1 MRTPKSLNWIDTR
14 TLINLK
20 FTFNFGRN
28 IAMLKG
34 ISIQIVLV
42 LFIGVVTMITSNANA
57 DSKFE
62 SWVQS
67 FWTQAKRAGISSEL
81 YKEAFKG
88 VVPDPEVLESARKQ
102 PEFVTPIWEYLDV
115 RVSDSRIKNGKK
127 KIKEWVDLIN
137 DIELKYGVD
146 KHIFIAIWGMESA
159 YGVVLDNP
167 KIVKNNIRSLATLA
181 FADRRRSKYAR
192 TQLLE
197 CLKIIQ
203 NGDVELVN
211 MTGSWA
217 GAMGHTQF
225 IPTTY
230 QAYAVDFD
238 GDGRRDIWN
247 SIPDALA
254 STASYL
260 KKSGWKTGKSWGYEV
275 VLPENFDYGLLEAS
289 TEFSISKWLSLGIKR
304 ASGDEFP
311 SVNDKARIYAPAG
324 ARGPAFILLKNF
336 RVLKRYN
343 NADTYALSV
352 GHLADRLSGHKE
364 FVQAWS
370 KDYRPLSRSEIK
382 TLQIQLNKKGFGA
395 GPVDGKAGPGTRR
408 AIRAYQKSTG
418 LVADGLPVADLF

>member
-1 MRTPKSLNWIDTR
+1 M
-14 TLINLK
+14 
-20 FTFNFGRN
+20 NFIGQLV
-28 IAMLKG
+28 MYKK
-34 ISIQIVLV
+34 ISIPLIVALV
-42 LFIGVVTMITSNANA
+42 TCIGTIMSSNVNA

-88 VVPDPEVLESARKQ
+88 LVPDPEVLESARKQ

-127 KIKEWVDLIN
+127 KIKEWDELIN

-146 KHIFIAIWGMESA
+146 KHIVIAIWGMESA

-197 CLKIIQ
+197 CLKIVQ
-203 NGDVELVN
+203 NGDIELAN

-260 KKSGWKTGKSWGYEV
+260 KKSGWETGKSWGYEV
-275 VLPENFDYGLLEAS
+275 VLPETF
-289 TEFSISKWLSLGIKR
+289 
-304 ASGDEFP
+304 
-311 SVNDKARIYAPAG
+311 
-324 ARGPAFILLKNF
+324 
-336 RVLKRYN
+336 
-343 NADTYALSV
+343 
-352 GHLADRLSGHKE
+352 
-364 FVQAWS
+364 
-370 KDYRPLSRSEIK
+370 
-382 TLQIQLNKKGFGA
+382 
-395 GPVDGKAGPGTRR
+395 
-408 AIRAYQKSTG
+408 
-418 LVADGLPVADLF
+418 